1 MNQSAVGKKRQEILR
16 TFSKHDVCETLSSRQ
31 FLERQEAAGISSQKV
46 NTDCWHLLIIFSR
59 ANCTS
64 LLPPIN
70 VFWWQRARWN
80 NKTARLTAPAKRL
93 TDYSGFYISEQPE
106 SEQLPP
112 LAKKKNKESWEFDN
126 NCTNTVGKDGK
137 KKDNLICQ
145 RLTREGKSAI

>member
-1 MNQSAVGKKRQEILR
+1 M
-16 TFSKHDVCETLSSRQ
+16 CETLSSRQ

-112 LAKKKNKESWEFDN
+112 LAKKKPRSHGNLTTTALTRSARTE
-126 NCTNTVGKDGK
+126 K
-137 KKDNLICQ
+137 KKTIWFVIGSHGRVSLRFKHAEWIE
-145 RLTREGKSAI
+145 LSFP

>member
-1 MNQSAVGKKRQEILR
+1 MTLRGTEIKKTSRFTLEGETQQRIMNQSAVGKKKNPQEILR

-46 NTDCWHLLIIFSR
+46 NTDCWHLLIIFSW

-93 TDYSGFYISEQPE
+93 TDYSGFYISEQ
-106 SEQLPP
+106 LPP
-112 LAKKKNKESWEFDN
+112 LAKKNKNQGVMGIWQQ
-126 NCTNTVGKDGK
+126 
-137 KKDNLICQ
+137 LH
-145 RLTREGKSAI
+145 

>member
-1 MNQSAVGKKRQEILR
+1 M
-16 TFSKHDVCETLSSRQ
+16 CETLSSRQ
-31 FLERQEAAGISSQKV
+31 FLERQEAAVISSQKV
-46 NTDCWHLLIIFSR
+46 NTDCWHLLIIFSW

-112 LAKKKNKESWEFDN
+112 LAKKKQKPRSH
-126 NCTNTVGKDGK
+126 G
-137 KKDNLICQ
+137 NLTTTA
-145 RLTREGKSAI
+145 LTRSARTEQRTIWFVIGSHRRVSLSFKHAEWIELSFP